1 MRVFSKLSP
10 KSPDDRRIAI
20 CVLFI
25 MVAQVLVFWLQTQL
39 LFTDV
44 RVNIVFDFFQI
55 YGLTLISLAFCLHS
69 NRKEQL
75 AALCVSLVLSSLTF
89 LLCDGK
95 INAKLWRFKNPG
107 NYSPVVLE
115 ELTVK
120 GKTIRKYLIRDQKYP
135 AIMVA
140 KVEPISEQI
149 ALYWPLAKFGYSSNA
164 TLTVNGDS
172 IIVTSRN
179 GDRVELKVI
188 PFTAIQ

>member
-1 MRVFSKLSP
+1 MRFFSKLSP

-25 MVAQVLVFWLQTQL
+25 VVAQVIVIWLQSQV
-39 LFTDV
+39 LFSNV

-75 AALCVSLVLSSLTF
+75 AALCVCIVLFSMTNLF
-89 LLCDGK
+89 CDGK
-95 INAKLWRFKNPG
+95 IHAKSWRFKDLG

-172 IIVTSRN
+172 IIVTGRS
-179 GDRVELKVI
+179 GDRTELKVI

>member
-25 MVAQVLVFWLQTQL
+25 LVAQIIVFWLQTQL

-44 RVNIVFDFFQI
+44 RVNIVFDFFQM

-75 AALCVSLVLSSLTF
+75 AALCVSLVLYSLTNF
-89 LLCDGK
+89 GCGGR
-95 INAKLWRFKNPG
+95 IHAKLWRFKNPG

-135 AIMVA
+135 AILVA
-140 KVEPISEQI
+140 KVEPISEQM
-149 ALYWPLAKFGYSSNA
+149 ALYWPLAKFGYSNNA

>member
-10 KSPDDRRIAI
+10 QSPDDRRIAV

-25 MVAQVLVFWLQTQL
+25 LVAQVIVIWLQAQV
-39 LFTDV
+39 LFSDV

-55 YGLTLISLAFCLHS
+55 FGLTLISLAFCLHS

-75 AALCVSLVLSSLTF
+75 EALCVSLVLSSLTF

-95 INAKLWRFKNPG
+95 INAKNWRFKHPG

-115 ELTVK
+115 EIAIK

-135 AIMVA
+135 AVMVA

-149 ALYWPLAKFGYSSNA
+149 ALYWPLAKFGYSNNA
-164 TLTVNGDS
+164 TLTVNSGS
-172 IIVTSRN
+172 IIVTCRSR
-179 GDRVELKVI
+179 DRVELKVI
-188 PFTAIQ
+188 PLSSIQ